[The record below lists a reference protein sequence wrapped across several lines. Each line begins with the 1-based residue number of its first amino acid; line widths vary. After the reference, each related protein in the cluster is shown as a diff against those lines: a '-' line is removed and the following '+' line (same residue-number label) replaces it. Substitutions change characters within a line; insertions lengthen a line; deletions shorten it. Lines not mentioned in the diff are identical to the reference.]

1 MLKGT
6 PISNNFLMPAGDIEL
21 DVSAQAIKYPIT
33 YNLDGGEMA
42 SNPSEYTIEDEV
54 TLRAPI
60 KPGYDFVGWTGSNGT
75 TPQKEVTIPKG
86 STGEKNYTANWV
98 EDSDADMEVVIKYSI
113 TSPTRDDVTVTIK
126 ANVPINVP
134 NGWQRGE
141 DEYTITRQYEQNIKE
156 TVIITNTEGV
166 SIQANIEIG
175 NIDKIGPKVQVAY
188 DYIEDEKKVIVT
200 LTANEEVQDIE
211 TWETQDNIIFTKT
224 YTENTEENIVVR
236 DIVGNET
243 SIEIK
248 IDQIKDDL
256 GDNTDNPGEDPGNP
270 GEKPDNSNNQNNNSN
285 NNNGDSSHLINTEKA
300 DDKTTSN
307 SILPQTGNNILFV
320 LISIIAIVVIGAVSF
335 IKLKKLKDI
344 K

>member
-1 MLKGT
+1 M
-6 PISNNFLMPAGDIEL
+6 
-21 DVSAQAIKYPIT
+21 
-33 YNLDGGEMA
+33 
-42 SNPSEYTIEDEV
+42 
-54 TLRAPI
+54 
-60 KPGYDFVGWTGSNGT
+60 
-75 TPQKEVTIPKG
+75 
-86 STGEKNYTANWV
+86 

-175 NIDKIGPKVQVAY
+175 NIDKTGPKVQVAY

>member
-1 MLKGT
+1 
-6 PISNNFLMPAGDIEL
+6 
-21 DVSAQAIKYPIT
+21 
-33 YNLDGGEMA
+33 
-42 SNPSEYTIEDEV
+42 
-54 TLRAPI
+54 
-60 KPGYDFVGWTGSNGT
+60 
-75 TPQKEVTIPKG
+75 
-86 STGEKNYTANWV
+86 
-98 EDSDADMEVVIKYSI
+98 MEVVIKYSI

-134 NGWQRGE
+134 NGWQRGK

-156 TVIITNTEGV
+156 TVIITSTGGV
-166 SIQANIEIG
+166 SIQANIEIS
-175 NIDKIGPKVQVAY
+175 NIDKTGPKVQVAY
-188 DYIEDEKKVIVT
+188 DYIENEKKVIVT

-224 YTENTEENIVVR
+224 YTENTKENIVVR

-248 IDQIKDDL
+248 IDQIKDGSGEEPDNSGENPDTPGEDL
-256 GDNTDNPGEDPGNP
+256 DNPGEEPG
-270 GEKPDNSNNQNNNSN
+270 NSNNQNNNSN
-285 NNNGDSSHLINTEKA
+285 DNNNGDSSHLINTEKA